1 MDSFKSFKTS
11 KTSRSDIKDEYYNIE
26 NVIKDTAEEIK
37 NSDTPEDLDDYLMDI
52 GYLYYKHYAETQ
64 KPVGKNSNFQT
75 KECIDN
81 YIIKEES
88 KSENGKLL
96 YEYSRTIKP
105 LKSLDK
111 MLSSNI
117 FTHICESCNVEK
129 LIDNKN
135 SCCVCPQCGLS
146 ETIIYNGDNFV
157 DNSSGM
163 DNVQLYAYKRMSH
176 FEDSINSIQ
185 AKEFNKIPDEVMN
198 AVKLEISKSRQS
210 IDEISNETFRLY
222 LKKHKFNKYYEN
234 IPSIKYK
241 LQGKSIPKISKESE
255 DKMKIMFMMIQTP
268 FAKHCP
274 EKRKNFLSY
283 TFIIYKFCELLEED
297 EVLECLPR
305 LLKSRAKLAEQ
316 DRIWKA
322 ICKELN
328 WEYIPTM

>member
-1 MDSFKSFKTS
+1 MDCFKTFKTS
-11 KTSRSDIKDEYYNIE
+11 KAGKSDTKDEYYNIE
-26 NVIKDTAEEIK
+26 NVIKETAEEIK
-37 NSDTPEDLDDYLMDI
+37 NNNCQQELDMYLMDV
-52 GYLYYKHYAETQ
+52 GYLYYKHYNETN
-64 KPVGKNSNFQT
+64 KPNDIQSSFQT
-75 KECIDN
+75 KTRIDN
-81 YIIKEES
+81 YVIQEEG
-88 KSENGKLL
+88 KSENSRLL
-96 YEYSRTIKP
+96 CEYSRTIKP
-105 LKSLDK
+105 LKSVDR
-111 MLSSNI
+111 MISSNV
-117 FTHICESCNVEK
+117 FTHICEICNVEK

-146 ETIIYNGDNFV
+146 ETIIYNGDKVV
-157 DNSSGM
+157 DSTPGM

-185 AKEFNKIPDEVMN
+185 AKEFNKIPDEVME
-198 AVKLEISKSRQS
+198 AVKLEISKSRQT
-210 IDEISNETFRLY
+210 IDEISNETFRQY

-255 DKMKIMFMMIQTP
+255 DKMKIMFMMIQAP

-297 EVLECLPR
+297 QVLECLPR
-305 LLKSRAKLAEQ
+305 LLKSRSKLAEQ

-322 ICKELN
+322 ICGELN